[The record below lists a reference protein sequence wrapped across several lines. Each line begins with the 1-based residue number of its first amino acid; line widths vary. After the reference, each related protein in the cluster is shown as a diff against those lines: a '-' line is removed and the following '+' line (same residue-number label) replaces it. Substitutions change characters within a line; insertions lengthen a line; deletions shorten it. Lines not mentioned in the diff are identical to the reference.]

1 VFRKKQTAQRNQ
13 QTVESIGNVPPT
25 AYERARAEWAE
36 RNGDSTVNQGR
47 LFVIA
52 TVSLLITLA
61 MAVAIASLLPLKEAI
76 PYEINFDRDTGET
89 SVVAI
94 KTRPFEPDEIQK
106 RYFIAKW
113 VQTLMRIDPLTIER
127 DLTEGFKLVR
137 GKGINEFKEYISK
150 TQPIKRVRENSTL
163 TRSVEISNIQFLGE
177 NIAQVRV
184 VATER
189 TAQEKFDPRRYNAIV
204 HFVIDPPKT
213 EAEMYAN
220 PIGLRITHFDISED
234 LQ

>member
-1 VFRKKQTAQRNQ
+1 
-13 QTVESIGNVPPT
+13 
-25 AYERARAEWAE
+25 
-36 RNGDSTVNQGR
+36 
-47 LFVIA
+47 
-52 TVSLLITLA
+52 

-204 HFVIDPPKT
+204 HFVIDPP
-213 EAEMYAN
+213 
-220 PIGLRITHFDISED
+220 
-234 LQ
+234 

>member
-1 VFRKKQTAQRNQ
+1 MFRKKQTAQRNQ

-36 RNGDSTVNQGR
+36 RNGDATVNQGR

-52 TVSLLITLA
+52 AVSLLITLA
-61 MAVAIASLLPLKEAI
+61 MAFAIASLLPLKEAI
-76 PYEINFDRDTGET
+76 PYEINFDRSTGET

-94 KTRPFEPDEIQK
+94 KTRAFEPDEIQK
-106 RYFIAKW
+106 RYFIARW

-137 GKGINEFKEYISK
+137 GKGIDEFKEFISK

-184 VATER
+184 VTAER
-189 TAQEKFDPRRYNAIV
+189 TAQEKYEPRRYNAIV

>member
-1 VFRKKQTAQRNQ
+1 MFRKKQTAQRNQ
-13 QTVESIGNVPPT
+13 QTVESIGNAPPT

>member
-1 VFRKKQTAQRNQ
+1 MFRKKQTTPRNQ
-13 QTVESIGNVPPT
+13 HTVETIGNVPPT

-36 RNGDSTVNQGR
+36 RNGDSTVNQSR

-52 TVSLLITLA
+52 AISSLVALA
-61 MAVAIASLLPLKEAI
+61 MAFAFGALLPLKEAI
-76 PYEINFDRDTGET
+76 PYEINFDRNTGET
-89 SVVAI
+89 SVIAI

-113 VQTLMRIDPLTIER
+113 VQSLMRIDPLTIER

-137 GKGINEFKEYISK
+137 GKGIDQFKEYIAK
-150 TQPIKRVRENSTL
+150 TQPIKRVRENNTL

-184 VATER
+184 VSAER
-189 TAQEKFDPRRYNAIV
+189 TAQEKFNPRRYNAIV

>member
-1 VFRKKQTAQRNQ
+1 MFRKKQTAQRNQ

-213 EAEMYAN
+213 EVEMYAN

>member
-1 VFRKKQTAQRNQ
+1 MFRKKQTAQRNQ

-137 GKGINEFKEYISK
+137 GKGIDEFKEFISK
-150 TQPIKRVRENSTL
+150 THPIKRVRENSTL

-184 VATER
+184 VTTER
-189 TAQEKFDPRRYNAIV
+189 TAQEKYDPRRYNAIV

-213 EAEMYAN
+213 EAEMNAN